1 MSSRSI
7 SKTDAERSGPSR
19 FGGASDDDDAPP
31 PPLFFLPPPPP
42 RTSPGARPRWRAI
55 SARERKRWPSSEK
68 KYQSCDPA
76 VSPFRR
82 GVFTARQPLTS
93 SAPPPH
99 ASMCFRTPSIALAAS
114 APPPPAGG
122 AFFFGA
128 AAAAFLGGGGA
139 GSFDLGDAPLAF
151 DLGASFAVL
160 AFFFGL
166 SSSSSAS
173 RSS

>member
-1 MSSRSI
+1 MRL
-7 SKTDAERSGPSR
+7 A
-19 FGGASDDDDAPP
+19 
-31 PPLFFLPPPPP
+31 
-42 RTSPGARPRWRAI
+42 
-55 SARERKRWPSSEK
+55 
-68 KYQSCDPA
+68 
-76 VSPFRR
+76 
-82 GVFTARQPLTS
+82 
-93 SAPPPH
+93 
-99 ASMCFRTPSIALAAS
+99 TPSIALAAS

-122 AFFFGA
+122 AFFFGAA